1 VKDNFRFDVLPHTIN
16 IKSILDNILAVCKK
30 ANKSF
35 IFLYHFFLGY
45 IFLKNVDQKK
55 KKSMNSL
62 WRVSE
67 PQTNNWFEK
76 LITLF
81 FRANW
86 VIEGRNLIKNYCLW
100 ITMGTFN
107 LSLLLLLFFSLK
119 KSIHIFEAGER

>member
-1 VKDNFRFDVLPHTIN
+1 MSCHIQSTSKVYWTTFWQCVKKPTNHLFFYI
-16 IKSILDNILAVCKK
+16 I
-30 ANKSF
+30 
-35 IFLYHFFLGY
+35 FFLGY

-107 LSLLLLLFFSLK
+107 LSLLLLLFFFIKKKVYIFLK
-119 KSIHIFEAGER
+119 RVNGNWMHT